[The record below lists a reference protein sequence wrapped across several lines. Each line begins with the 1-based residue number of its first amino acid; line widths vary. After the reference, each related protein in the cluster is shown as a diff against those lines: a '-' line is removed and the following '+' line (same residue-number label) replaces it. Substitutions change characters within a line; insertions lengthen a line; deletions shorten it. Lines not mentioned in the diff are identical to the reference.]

1 MTGNLMIPSATPR
14 SRMFILKILLPAVLA
29 LALFVISLYQFV
41 IPQFENIILD
51 RKREMIRELTTSAW
65 HVLDGYHREQMAGRM
80 TEAEAKTAAVTQV
93 HRLRY
98 GDQGKDYFWITDDR
112 PFMIDH
118 PFREDLNGTD
128 LSNFTDSRGKR
139 LFVEMVEAVRQG
151 GDGFVDYTWQWKD
164 DSTRIVPK
172 LSYVKSFEPW
182 NWIIGTGIYLEDVRA
197 QIESLEQGIIR
208 ISLWITLAI
217 SLLLTIIVLQNLR
230 SERKRQQAEDE
241 LREAKE
247 KYQALA
253 EASTEGLLMQ
263 LDGVAPYMNATLLEM
278 THYTDTQVGNLVW
291 EDIFPDVSRDDVR
304 QSAMDADGGTQIE
317 TRLRRSDGRTI
328 DVLLTTS
335 EVQVFGNTGLVVI
348 VRDIGTHKEMFNELL
363 ETRERFL
370 SLTSQLPLAVF
381 RTDAGKEMRI
391 LEANAAAA
399 ELFGYGSIP
408 GLLGVAFSSLAA
420 DAATFDAL
428 FDELSEAGSISHR
441 ILRFQRADSH
451 RITLSLSIALVRD
464 EEGIPR
470 YCDVLAEDRSGDR
483 DEEERRRR
491 LLSDLQT
498 PLLFLSQP
506 VRTLMRDLAVCGARD
521 TVQSVVQLMARID
534 SRTVLL
540 RDDAGVIIGLLG
552 TDELRDTLLL
562 RGNITD
568 LTAYEIMRSP
578 ILRLPETATVQE
590 ALTLMTDM
598 RMNVIAVTDPQGEV
612 IGVLQLEDLH
622 RSSLQSYQHMLRQL
636 RSADSAAEIAYERR
650 QLLHV
655 SASLIEKDA
664 GVSHITRLL
673 TAINDAAIRR
683 VLVLAIE
690 SLGPPPC
697 EFTFLALGSEGRSE
711 QTLATDQDN
720 AIIYADVG
728 DADAA
733 TAEMYF
739 RQLGE
744 YTCRALNEA
753 GYAFCPGDVMAMN
766 PKWCQPLSVWKQ
778 YFTDWITTSNP
789 QDLLDISIFF
799 DFRCIY
805 GERSLGDH
813 LRDHVY
819 SVASGYHSFFAY
831 LAQNALRIKPPSW
844 QFKAAETTDIK
855 LAMLPIVDLARIY
868 ALFNRIRATNTSERL
883 ERLHEKGVFSTTGYR
898 DIAQSYELLLS
909 LRFRHQARALLANAS
924 VNNIIGTAS
933 MSDIDRASLRRAFTH
948 IETFQSKLSVDFR
961 GSM

>member
-1 MTGNLMIPSATPR
+1 MTGNPMKLSATAP

-65 HVLDGYHREQMAGRM
+65 HVLDSYHREQRAGRM
-80 TEAEAKTAAVTQV
+80 TEEEAKTAAVWQV
-93 HRLRY
+93 HHLRY
-98 GDQGKDYFWITDDR
+98 GDEGKDYFWITDDR
-112 PFMIDH
+112 PVMIDH

-128 LSNFTDSRGKR
+128 LSDFTDSQGKR
-139 LFVEMVEAVRQG
+139 LFVEMVDAVQQD

-208 ISLWITLAI
+208 ISLWITVAI
-217 SLLLTIIVLQNLR
+217 SLLLTIIVLQNVR
-230 SERKRQQAEDE
+230 SERKRQQAENR

-263 LDGVAPYMNATLLEM
+263 LDGVAPYMNATLREM
-278 THYTDTQVGNLVW
+278 TGYTDSQVGKLVW
-291 EDIFPDVSRDDVR
+291 EDIFPDVSRNDTR
-304 QSAMDADGGTQIE
+304 ESASGADGGAQIE
-317 TRLRRSDGRTI
+317 TQLRRSDGSTI

-399 ELFGYGSIP
+399 QLFGYVSVP
-408 GLLGVAFSSLAA
+408 GLLGVEFSSLAV
-420 DAATFDAL
+420 DAAVFQTL
-428 FDELSEAGSISHR
+428 LDELSSAGSISHR
-441 ILRFQRADSH
+441 IMRCQRADNH
-451 RITLSLSIALVRD
+451 RIALSLSIALVRD
-464 EEGIPR
+464 EAGDAR
-470 YCDVLAEDRSGDR
+470 YYDVLAEDRS
-483 DEEERRRR
+483 DEQDEKERRRR

-506 VRTLMRDLAVCGARD
+506 VRTLMRDVTVCGTDD
-521 TVQSVVQLMARID
+521 TVRSVVQLMARAG

-540 RDDAGVIIGLLG
+540 RNDAGIIIGLLG
-552 TDELRDTLLL
+552 PDELRDALLL
-562 RGNITD
+562 RSNIAD
-568 LTAYEIMRSP
+568 LLAYEIMRSP
-578 ILRLPETATVQE
+578 LLRIPETASVQE
-590 ALTLMTDM
+590 ALALMTDV
-598 RMNVIAVTDPQGEV
+598 RVTVIAVTDPQGNV
-612 IGVLQLEDLH
+612 IGMLRLEDLH
-622 RSSLQSYQHMLRQL
+622 RSSLQSYQHVLRQL
-636 RSADSAAEIAYERR
+636 QCADSAAEIAQERR
-650 QLLHV
+650 QLLHT
-655 SASLIEKDA
+655 AAALIENGA
-664 GVSHITRLL
+664 GVPHITHAL
-673 TAINDAAIRR
+673 TTINDTAVHR

-690 SLGPPPC
+690 SLGRPPC
-697 EFTFLALGSEGRSE
+697 DFTFLALGSEGRRE

-733 TAEMYF
+733 AAERYF

-753 GYAFCPGDVMAMN
+753 GYPFCPGEVMAMN
-766 PKWCQPLSVWKQ
+766 PKWCQPLSAWKQ
-778 YFTDWITTSNP
+778 YFTNWITTSNP

-799 DFRCIY
+799 DFRSIY
-805 GERSLGDH
+805 GEESLGEQ
-813 LRDHVY
+813 LRDHIF
-819 SVASGYHSFFAY
+819 STADGYHSFFAY
-831 LAQNALRIKPPSW
+831 LTQNALRIKPPSW
-844 QFKAAETTDIK
+844 QFKTAETTDIK

-883 ERLHEKGVFSTTGYR
+883 ERLHEHGVFSTTGYR
-898 DIAQSYELLLS
+898 DIFQSYELLLS
-909 LRFRHQARALLANAS
+909 LRFRHQARNLLANAS
-924 VNNIIGTAS
+924 VNNIISTAS
-933 MSDIDRASLRRAFTH
+933 MSDIDITSLRRAFTH

-961 GSM
+961 GTL